1 MSDEIKVN
9 HEENRECK
17 CLCHSKAFKKF
28 LVVALGSFV
37 GVFCALSLFAALHKP
52 PMMVPH
58 HFYGPHAGMMRGCP
72 CRMMHH
78 HHFDKGAMPKDGN
91 FKPIPV
97 GEAGRKTPFEA
108 PRPQMR

>member
-37 GVFCALSLFAALHKP
+37 GVFCALSLFAALQIRY
-52 PMMVPH
+52 
-58 HFYGPHAGMMRGCP
+58 HFWQTIYLT
-72 CRMMHH
+72 
-78 HHFDKGAMPKDGN
+78 
-91 FKPIPV
+91 IV
-97 GEAGRKTPFEA
+97 S
-108 PRPQMR
+108 Q